1 MVKLGFWTDPTRV
14 TGFVNTSQSRSK
26 KKEGW
31 EFYLIQPNVHVP
43 LWIEMRMNDSSIRVR
58 RFQREKLFSIEYMG
72 YDRDHAMKDYENRVA
87 FQMTR

>member
-1 MVKLGFWTDPTRV
+1 
-14 TGFVNTSQSRSK
+14 
-26 KKEGW
+26 
-31 EFYLIQPNVHVP
+31 
-43 LWIEMRMNDSSIRVR
+43 MRMNDSYIRVR